1 MAGPSE
7 MGARPFHCQPFLLL
21 RVELATMLRNTRP
34 EPIIASEPNGM
45 AIHTVH
51 FNGLP
56 SRLASGVTTNGFMNS
71 PKNWVV

>member
-34 EPIIASEPNGM
+34 EPIIASEP
-45 AIHTVH
+45 I
-51 FNGLP
+51 
-56 SRLASGVTTNGFMNS
+56 SGVAVMRNVPTLLTGITV
-71 PKNWVV
+71 PE